1 MSTKVY
7 QLPVDKTGW
16 QTADKSGTAMFT
28 WDYDDGR
35 EKLINLYAKGKK
47 KQWDA
52 AERIDWSHD
61 PDPENP
67 LQVPDELVPIFGS
80 PVWDKLTADERG
92 NVRRHMV
99 AWQFSQFLHGEQGA
113 LICTAKIVQTVPD
126 IDSKYYAA
134 TQVMDEARHVET
146 YSRYLDKIETAY
158 PINGNLKSLLDDV
171 LSDSRWDMTYLGM
184 QILIEGL
191 ALAAFGLI
199 RNIAGDPLGKAVN
212 AYVMQDEAR
221 HVMFGRLALRDY
233 YPQLTQAERNDR
245 EEFCADA
252 CYRMRDRFLG
262 EELWQ
267 CLGYDADECIE
278 YVKQSE
284 SQQLFRSPA
293 LHQDRA
299 DAQGHRPVGPED
311 ACRRSRT
318 WVSSATSR
326 PTWKRSWPRTRRS
339 PKRSTVP
346 AATSMAAVAIGG
358 SGQGGLTDGAP
369 DHSGCQTGPVPVRS
383 AARSAASGPPVGWL
397 PPLPWWCSSP
407 GASAPSDRLRGA
419 PVRAGCPPRRPGPGP
434 AAATTAPSLPI
445 VPAQWTS
452 CGELQCGSVTVP
464 LDYADPDGPT
474 LQIAV
479 ARHPAE
485 VPAERI
491 GSLVINPGGPG
502 ASGIDDLPNE
512 LSVLTPGL
520 LDRFDIVSFD
530 PRGVGRAVRSPA
542 RVAGHGH
549 GFDPGG
555 TGPGAPIDPVPTTP
569 APGRACS
576 ETTGR
581 SPTSANMTAA
591 PSSPRRHRRH
601 RPGPRPDPGGPG

>member
-1 MSTKVY
+1 
-7 QLPVDKTGW
+7 
-16 QTADKSGTAMFT
+16 MFT
-28 WDYDDGR
+28 WDYDHGR

-52 AERIDWSHD
+52 AERIDWSHT

-80 PVWDKLTADERG
+80 PVWDKLNDDEKG

-199 RNIAGDPLGKAVN
+199 RNIAGDPLGRAVN

-221 HVMFGRLALRDY
+221 HVTFGRLALRDF
-233 YPQLTQAERNDR
+233 YPQLTKAERNDR

-284 SQQLFRSPA
+284 SQQLFRSLLFTRIVPTLKDIGLWGPKMRETFA
-293 LHQDRA
+293 DMGVIGYESADLDAIMADDEAIAEGIDINRA
-299 DAQGHRPVGPED
+299 EI
-311 ACRRSRT
+311 
-318 WVSSATSR
+318 
-326 PTWKRSWPRTRRS
+326 
-339 PKRSTVP
+339 
-346 AATSMAAVAIGG
+346 AVAIA
-358 SGQGGLTDGAP
+358 DGAIA
-369 DHSGCQTGPVPVRS
+369 D
-383 AARSAASGPPVGWL
+383 
-397 PPLPWWCSSP
+397 
-407 GASAPSDRLRGA
+407 GAD
-419 PVRAGCPPRRPGPGP
+419 
-434 AAATTAPSLPI
+434 
-445 VPAQWTS
+445 
-452 CGELQCGSVTVP
+452 
-464 LDYADPDGPT
+464 
-474 LQIAV
+474 
-479 ARHPAE
+479 
-485 VPAERI
+485 
-491 GSLVINPGGPG
+491 
-502 ASGIDDLPNE
+502 
-512 LSVLTPGL
+512 
-520 LDRFDIVSFD
+520 
-530 PRGVGRAVRSPA
+530 
-542 RVAGHGH
+542 
-549 GFDPGG
+549 
-555 TGPGAPIDPVPTTP
+555 
-569 APGRACS
+569 
-576 ETTGR
+576 
-581 SPTSANMTAA
+581 
-591 PSSPRRHRRH
+591 
-601 RPGPRPDPGGPG
+601 